1 MTKYT
6 MLSTN
11 STQGLTGEILTD
23 KRVNGKD
30 RPWRRYKV
38 KNIALATIYE
48 QLELKKHERVQ
59 TCGNYLTFTECKT
72 DSNHPKR
79 LKKAFFCRDR
89 LCPTC
94 SWRKSLATAHQVRMV
109 CHTAL
114 LERKMR
120 FILLTL
126 TVKNCAGYD
135 LSSTIDAMFAGFQ
148 RLTQLK
154 RWKDSVLGYFR
165 SLEVTYDV
173 KKETY
178 HPHFHVLL
186 AVPSG
191 YFDTKQNLY
200 IKQTE
205 WIALWRQVM
214 RLDYTPVVDVRIV
227 KPNKKR
233 KDSDALTSAVAEV
246 VKYSVKPEIYDLPPE
261 SLQSAIK
268 TLDSVLKSRRLVSY
282 GGLLKNVSRA
292 LKIADVEV
300 EDLVHTGDDVLS
312 SCNCAV
318 CGSDLVDHMYKWQ
331 ESNYVGFDPQS
342 IKN

>member
-11 STQGLTGEILTD
+11 STQGLTGEILCD

-59 TCGNYLTFTECKT
+59 TCGNYLTFTECT
-72 DSNHPKR
+72 SDSNHPKR

-126 TVKNCAGYD
+126 TVKNCAGYE
-135 LSSTIDAMFAGFQ
+135 LSSTIDAMFAGFK
-148 RLTQLK
+148 RLTELK
-154 RWKDSVLGYFR
+154 RYKQSVLGFFR
-165 SLEVTYDV
+165 ALEVSCDS

-186 AVPSG
+186 AVPTS
-191 YFDTKQNLY
+191 YFKSTENLY

-205 WIALWRQVM
+205 WISLWRDSM
-214 RLDYTPVVDVRIV
+214 RLDYDPSVDVRIV
-227 KPNKKR
+227 KPNSKR
-233 KDSDALTSAVAEV
+233 EGSDAISSAVAEV
-246 VKYSVKPEIYDLPPE
+246 AKYSVKPELYDLPIE
-261 SLQSAIK
+261 ALQRAVE
-268 TLDSVLKSRRLVSY
+268 TLDDALKSRRMVSY
-282 GGLLKNVSRA
+282 GGLLRTVSRA
-292 LKIADVEV
+292 LKVADVETA
-300 EDLVHTGDDVLS
+300 DLVHPGDDELAG
-312 SCNCAV
+312 CTCAV